1 MPSQIFHVS
10 YYGFQTYICESQ
22 RAVFELGRESGEI
35 VEDSEHED
43 TGGHHTSNLII
54 NSIIHII
61 YTEEKRTNMKKKL
74 LI

>member
-43 TGGHHTSNLII
+43 TGGHHTSNLI
-54 NSIIHII
+54 
-61 YTEEKRTNMKKKL
+61 
-74 LI
+74 